1 MSAKQDKYA
10 RERERMVREQLL
22 GRDITDQRV
31 LQAMREVPRHEFV
44 PRRQR
49 RRAYDDGPVRLEHD
63 QTISQPY
70 IVALMSQMLELQG
83 GETVLEIGTG
93 SGYQAAVLSL
103 LAAVVHTIERIPE
116 LAQAARKR
124 LEALGFENVRVYEQD
139 GSNGLPEHA
148 PYQGIVVAAAAPRA
162 PEPLK
167 EQLAVGGR
175 LVVPVG
181 GHEGQILELWQRS
194 ESGDFNRRRVAPVAF
209 VPLLGEH
216 GWGSGERPF
225 WN

>member
-1 MSAKQDKYA
+1 
-10 RERERMVREQLL
+10 MVREQLM

-31 LQAMREVPRHEFV
+31 LHAMRQVPRHEFV
-44 PRRQR
+44 PRGQR

-83 GETVLEIGTG
+83 GEKVLEIGTG

-116 LAQAARKR
+116 LAQMARKR
-124 LEALGFENVRVYEQD
+124 LEELGFENAKVYERD

-148 PYQGIVVAAAAPRA
+148 PFHGIMVAAAAPRA

-167 EQLAVGGR
+167 EQLTRGGR

-181 GHEGQILELWQRS
+181 GQEGQVLELWQRS
-194 ESGDFNRRRVAPVAF
+194 EQGELSRRRVAPVAF

-225 WN
+225 WS